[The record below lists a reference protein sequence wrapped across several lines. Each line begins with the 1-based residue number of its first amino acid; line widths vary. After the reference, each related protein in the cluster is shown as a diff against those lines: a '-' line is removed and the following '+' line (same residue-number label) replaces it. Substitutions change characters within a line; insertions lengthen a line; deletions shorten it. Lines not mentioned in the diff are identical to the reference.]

1 MASLLVRGGTFIT
14 TSHNVSVPLRGPAMS
29 QLTTLKDGYLLAEN
43 GLIKSI
49 GALSDAPARADQIV
63 DATGRHIFPGW
74 CDSHSHIVYA
84 QSREEEF
91 VMRIRG
97 MSYEEIAAAGGG
109 ILNSAEKLQVMSED
123 LLYEQAMGRLHEM
136 IHHGTTAL
144 EIKSGYGLTV
154 DSELKMLRVIRK
166 IKENTSVRIKS
177 TFLGAHAIPG
187 EYRQNREG
195 YIRLIIDSMIP
206 RVVDEGLAE
215 YLDVFCDRGF
225 FTIDESERILEAGVR
240 AGLRP
245 KIHVSEIDNIGG
257 VQMGIRYGALSVDHL
272 ECAGP
277 EEVKA
282 LSQSDTIATLLPS
295 CAFFLNLGYGPAR
308 ALIDA
313 GAAVAL
319 ATDYNPGSTPSGK
332 MPFVLALACL
342 KMQMVPEE
350 AINAATINGACAMEV
365 QDETGS
371 LTPGKSANFFITE
384 PIPSPAFIPYAF
396 GGDHVQRVFVRGAE
410 YI

>member
-195 YIRLIIDSMIP
+195 YIRLIINIP
-206 RVVDEGLAE
+206 
-215 YLDVFCDRGF
+215 
-225 FTIDESERILEAGVR
+225 
-240 AGLRP
+240 
-245 KIHVSEIDNIGG
+245 
-257 VQMGIRYGALSVDHL
+257 GI
-272 ECAGP
+272 
-277 EEVKA
+277 
-282 LSQSDTIATLLPS
+282 T
-295 CAFFLNLGYGPAR
+295 
-308 ALIDA
+308 
-313 GAAVAL
+313 
-319 ATDYNPGSTPSGK
+319 GK
-332 MPFVLALACL
+332 
-342 KMQMVPEE
+342 
-350 AINAATINGACAMEV
+350 
-365 QDETGS
+365 
-371 LTPGKSANFFITE
+371 
-384 PIPSPAFIPYAF
+384 
-396 GGDHVQRVFVRGAE
+396 
-410 YI
+410 